1 MSALLRSAR
10 CGAECGQLDL
20 ASVPYTALRYV
31 SLDPAPPP
39 RPAPATYTL
48 PPTLHDIAAFY
59 SGDVASHIYQYLL
72 ISTNTHTI
80 SADPGPEADLLGL
93 VLARLELVAGSS
105 RPQQGH
111 VIKER
116 AGHKEARPDPG
127 HQHLA
132 PPARPRRQAKVT
144 QAKMTH
150 TKVAQPAAAKTK
162 VTQPAAANTR
172 AKPRSKWPEVQ
183 VSIKL

>member
-1 MSALLRSAR
+1 M
-10 CGAECGQLDL
+10 
-20 ASVPYTALRYV
+20 
-31 SLDPAPPP
+31 
-39 RPAPATYTL
+39 
-48 PPTLHDIAAFY
+48 
-59 SGDVASHIYQYLL
+59 
-72 ISTNTHTI
+72 
-80 SADPGPEADLLGL
+80 
-93 VLARLELVAGSS
+93 AGSS

-127 HQHLA
+127 HHHLA
-132 PPARPRRQAKVT
+132 PPARPRRQAKVA

-183 VSIKL
+183 VSTEL